1 MLRLLV
7 LPALIALLT
16 GCGHAASPP
25 TDEALIAVFHEHR
38 AQLDELRQMI
48 CADQYQQVALGFSYP
63 AAIPADRLGEYRHRL
78 RAVGAESIS
87 MTENCGAEIFVW
99 GYGRAGNA
107 DYKGYAFS
115 STTPQ
120 SVVSNLDTLVI
131 PHYVTQVH
139 YRKIEGSWYLYF
151 RQIEE

>member
-1 MLRLLV
+1 MLRLVV

-16 GCGHAASPP
+16 GCGHATSPP
-25 TDEALIAVFHEHR
+25 TDEALIAIFHEHR
-38 AQLDELRQMI
+38 ARLDELRQMI
-48 CADQYQQVALGFSYP
+48 CADQYQKVSLEFSYP
-63 AAIPADRLGEYRHRL
+63 ATIPTDRLGEYRDML
-78 RAVGAESIS
+78 RSVGAENIS
-87 MTENCGAEIFVW
+87 LTENCGAEIFVW

-120 SVVSNLDTLVI
+120 GIAHNLDTLVI

-139 YRKIEGSWYLYF
+139 HRTIDGNWYLYF
-151 RQIEE
+151 RQIEQ